1 MITHTCYTYTDVTHF
16 AIHIDYMSG
25 LTCFSF
31 SYADMAEVPSF
42 FSRKK
47 PNLGEDVS
55 LKPGSSKKGASF
67 LAPQKQLIKPD
78 TVVEETRQSKKLR
91 ASKKHNPSQP
101 TSMASRVLGDIG
113 DTVISDE
120 ELKQWRAK
128 LESEKD
134 VWILKASCEM
144 LVHNMDRDDAKA
156 AQETRLSTLE
166 KENSQLKKDSKK

>member
-1 MITHTCYTYTDVTHF
+1 
-16 AIHIDYMSG
+16 
-25 LTCFSF
+25 
-31 SYADMAEVPSF
+31 
-42 FSRKK
+42 
-47 PNLGEDVS
+47 
-55 LKPGSSKKGASF
+55 
-67 LAPQKQLIKPD
+67 
-78 TVVEETRQSKKLR
+78 
-91 ASKKHNPSQP
+91 
-101 TSMASRVLGDIG
+101 MASRVLGDIG

-134 VWILKASCEM
+134 AWILKASCEM

>member
-25 LTCFSF
+25 LTCFPF

-47 PNLGEDVS
+47 PNLGEDAS

-78 TVVEETRQSKKLR
+78 TVVEETRQAR
-91 ASKKHNPSQP
+91 NIIPPSLLAWP
-101 TSMASRVLGDIG
+101 LGF
-113 DTVISDE
+113 
-120 ELKQWRAK
+120 LA
-128 LESEKD
+128 
-134 VWILKASCEM
+134 ILAI
-144 LVHNMDRDDAKA
+144 
-156 AQETRLSTLE
+156 RLFLMR
-166 KENSQLKKDSKK
+166 N